1 MKHFFLLS
9 IKALMLALLLSSCN
23 DVMVVLENL
32 PEGTPPNEPLY
43 LTGTFN
49 NGQEDD
55 ERYRFFNLNDGRL
68 GVKLPMMAG
77 VVECKVTRGSWLT
90 VEADSC
96 GKDIPNRKIKVN
108 LDGEVGFNVV
118 SWKDRSAAI
127 CDYVDVV
134 VHVRNPLR
142 WNDDLYL
149 CGSHN
154 DWKLFDPI
162 YRLKPLNDSLY
173 HGRLPRREETI
184 EYKINRGDWDQ
195 VEVAA
200 DGTALPNRILT
211 KDTPDSL
218 YLIVEEWR
226 DEVIKQSPNLTIV
239 IDKLPTIPKGSSI
252 FLASNINNW
261 NPANAIH
268 RFVIPP
274 GEDNYMLTVPRQ
286 GDEIFFKLTLG
297 SWSTVETQSN
307 GLIDIDNREWVYG
320 LDDTIHIRVA
330 GWKAD

>member
-1 MKHFFLLS
+1 MKKLFTKILIFFSLFFTF
-9 IKALMLALLLSSCN
+9 SCN
-23 DVMVVLENL
+23 KVFLVIDHL
-32 PEGTPPNEPLY
+32 PKGTPPNEAIY
-43 LTGTFN
+43 LSGSFN
-49 NGQEDD
+49 NWTQDD
-55 ERYRFFNLNDGRL
+55 DRYLFNDLEDGRL
-68 GVKLPMMAG
+68 GLWLPMMTG
-77 VVECKVTRGSWLT
+77 EIEFKVTRGSWLT
-90 VEADSC
+90 VETDSC
-96 GKDIPNRKIKVN
+96 GNDIPNRILRINKN
-108 LDGEVGFNVV
+108 GELLLDIEN
-118 SWKDRSAAI
+118 WKDLGAAN
-127 CDYVDVV
+127 CNFVDLTVKVDADVKPLYELYVV
-134 VHVRNPLR
+134 
-142 WNDDLYL
+142 
-149 CGSHN
+149 GSHN
-154 DWKLFDPI
+154 DWKLYDPI
-162 YRLKPLNDSLY
+162 YRLRKIGDKLY
-173 HGRLPRREETI
+173 QGRMPKRDEKI

>member
-1 MKHFFLLS
+1 MKHFFLLT

-49 NGQEDD
+49 NWQEDD

-108 LDGEVGFNVV
+108 RDGEVGFNVV

-184 EYKINRGDWDQ
+184 EYKINRGDWSK

-200 DGTALPNRILT
+200 DGCAMPNHELRSIS
-211 KDTPDSL
+211 PDSL
-218 YLIVEEWR
+218 FLTVEQWN
-226 DEVIKQSPNLTIV
+226 DEVIHQSPNLTVV
-239 IDKLPTIPKGSSI
+239 IDQLPPFTSGEPLY
-252 FLASNINNW
+252 LASNLNNW
-261 NPANAIH
+261 DPAAAGY
-268 RFVIPP
+268 RFSIPE
-274 GEDNYMLTVPRQ
+274 GEDRYMLTFPRQ
-286 GDEIFFKLTLG
+286 GERMFFKITRG
-297 SWSTVETQSN
+297 SWETVERKDS
-307 GLIDIDNREWVYG
+307 GLQDIDNREWVFG
-320 LDDTIHIRVA
+320 LKDTLHLKVA
-330 GWKAD
+330 AWKN